1 MMVLLQLY
9 LILKKFAEIE
19 KKGINKRMKILIIL
33 IVAFL
38 VVMYLISYAKNKKKK
53 ENEISSVEEFRM
65 NYIDR
70 REEMKKRREI
80 AQKNSN
86 YITKYNSSEDYRE
99 K

>member
-1 MMVLLQLY
+1 MVLLQLY

>member
-1 MMVLLQLY
+1 
-9 LILKKFAEIE
+9 
-19 KKGINKRMKILIIL
+19 MKILIIL

>member
-1 MMVLLQLY
+1 
-9 LILKKFAEIE
+9 
-19 KKGINKRMKILIIL
+19 MKILIIFV
-33 IVAFL
+33 IAFL
-38 VVMYLISYAKNKKKK
+38 VIMYLLSYAKNKKRK
-53 ENEISSVEEFRM
+53 ENEISSVEEFRK

-86 YITKYNSSEDYRE
+86 YITKYNSLEDYRE